1 MSKNLLFV
9 NEMKNLFNEKV
20 REIYA
25 DTEYWGKEKRREGVV
40 NPVNECDRKGWSN
53 VNFINTNISAY
64 KVIERHMIKSLTRDI
79 NCDRYLNLNKS
90 SSEHKYN
97 FYLLKYVEKHAETLL
112 SPGSECLNEIIDV
125 INKTRNWGED
135 AENKAQYVL
144 TKMNKKIEKVSGD
157 GEVEDFKG
165 IDCLIDGK
173 TAQIKKCKSV
183 IVDKETQRYYFVRVP
198 NPNRVTQD
206 HLVLVSYEAAK
217 APNPFLLVYLFDNEI
232 HEKYKTPAFIHPDHP
247 LYKKINTREELGYY
261 LPIESLKILYKAD
274 LRGDDIIRVKPIG

>member
-25 DTEYWGKEKRREGVV
+25 DTDYWGKEKRREGVV

-97 FYLLKYVEKHAETLL
+97 FYLLKYVCYT
-112 SPGSECLNEIIDV
+112 N
-125 INKTRNWGED
+125 
-135 AENKAQYVL
+135 
-144 TKMNKKIEKVSGD
+144 
-157 GEVEDFKG
+157 
-165 IDCLIDGK
+165 
-173 TAQIKKCKSV
+173 
-183 IVDKETQRYYFVRVP
+183 
-198 NPNRVTQD
+198 
-206 HLVLVSYEAAK
+206 LV
-217 APNPFLLVYLFDNEI
+217 
-232 HEKYKTPAFIHPDHP
+232 
-247 LYKKINTREELGYY
+247 
-261 LPIESLKILYKAD
+261 
-274 LRGDDIIRVKPIG
+274 